1 MAFIYVRTRIRK
13 GKCMQA
19 TYRAGYLQQNKDF
32 KKGNH
37 VNMKKKDTMERSEKR
52 SPYDSYDFEKV
63 NNRKNRKK
71 PPKASVGFVILTFIL
86 LLLLFPV
93 GIFFLWS
100 GKIRLSAGTKVF
112 ITLITGIIFTGI
124 MILAINY
131 DTGNPRITEI
141 QKEARVVLEKVD
153 AFTQNTFKKTSEWG
167 YEVYSDVSQKAEKV
181 YEIWDEK
188 AAQAALSYY
197 SEIDDNL
204 YAVKVR
210 LPRILIEKF
219 KVLIDYVPQVKE
231 SHIPAK
237 LATPDMGGLNVET
250 PKASTPDEDSVVP
263 EVTPEPTPVLPTATP
278 KPTNTPAPTQT
289 PVVLPDIKDVSLA
302 EVFYTPNGTY
312 YHAKTNCSG
321 MMNAVSHTLKEAMT
335 VNKKQCDSC
344 GVVSFN
350 MMECEN
356 YLWVDMKNRAHT
368 TDECMQ
374 FAPGAY
380 RVLPFDDVYN
390 GSYNYCAECKSDIC
404 YAYMFQND
412 LRYVKDN
419 EILDEERI
427 ALYDYEKDITVYYG
441 QNSRNY
447 HANAECMHMN
457 GEKYIHTLYQ
467 ALHVDMKQVCELC
480 KPLTEN
486 QVIEIIRGESE

>member
-1 MAFIYVRTRIRK
+1 
-13 GKCMQA
+13 MQA
-19 TYRAGYLQQNKDF
+19 TYRAGYSKHYGDYN
-32 KKGNH
+32 KGNH
-37 VNMKKKDTMERSEKR
+37 VNMKKKDTMERSQKR

-63 NNRKNRKK
+63 NNRNNRKR
-71 PPKASVGFVILTFIL
+71 PPKASAGFVILTFIL

-100 GKIRLSAGTKVF
+100 GKIRWSAGTKIFV
-112 ITLITGIIFTGI
+112 TLITGIIFTGL

-153 AFTQNTFKKTSEWG
+153 GFTQNTFKKTSEWG
-167 YEVYSDVSQKAEKV
+167 NGFYLDAKDQAEKV
-181 YEIWDEK
+181 YGIWDEK
-188 AAQAALSYY
+188 LAKTALEYY
-197 SEIDDNL
+197 SEIDENL

-210 LPRILIEKF
+210 LPRMLIEKF
-219 KVLIDYVPQVKE
+219 KALIDYVPDVKE
-231 SHIPAK
+231 SFVPEK

-250 PKASTPDEDSVVP
+250 NNQDAEKEE
-263 EVTPEPTPVLPTATP
+263 EVTPETTPAPTPVLPTATP
-278 KPTNTPAPTQT
+278 APTNTPAPTQT
-289 PVVLPDIKDVSLA
+289 PIVLPEIKDVSLA
-302 EVFYTPNGTY
+302 EVFYTQNGTY

-321 MMNAVSHTLKEAMT
+321 MMNSVSHTLKEAMT

-368 TDECMQ
+368 TDECLQ
-374 FAPGAY
+374 FAAGAY

-390 GSYNYCAECKSDIC
+390 GSYNYCAECRSDVC

-427 ALYDYEKDITVYYG
+427 ALYDYEKGITVYYG

-457 GEKYIHTLYQ
+457 SEKYIHTLYQ